1 MRAFTLLLGIL
12 AAFPSASAQSNAD
25 FSGSWVLNEARSS
38 IKSLPSAPARSLRVD
53 QSAASLTVFVSA
65 GNGEQST
72 GVVYSLAG
80 KSQKNQVSG
89 AVWNTA
95 TKWEGEALLANIIVT
110 GPQKYSMDE
119 RWEKSRDGNLL
130 TITRTVL
137 RAGIESESDLVYQ
150 RPDFV
155 DSAGRQPAG
164 PPPVISSAS
173 RAPERAVISSAPR
186 TPEPKAPAPD
196 FVVPVGTHILLR
208 LTNSVNTKRTVAG
221 DKVYLET
228 AMPIFVDRKLII
240 PIGSYVTGTVTESK
254 EAGRVKGRSGLNL
267 RFENL
272 TLPNGI
278 SRDFRSRADSVDT
291 SGKVDKTEG
300 RIEGEGNKAGDAK
313 TVGKTTAAGTGVGT
327 IAGAAAG
334 HLGMGAGI
342 GAGAGALAGLA
353 GVLAS
358 RGPEV
363 VLQPGTTMEL
373 VLDREL
379 RFTAEEMQK
388 VY

>member
-1 MRAFTLLLGIL
+1 MRGFTIVLGIL

-25 FSGSWVLNEARSS
+25 FSGSWVLNEARSR
-38 IKSLPSAPARSLRVD
+38 IKDLPSAPARDLRVE
-53 QSAASLTVFVSA
+53 QSAASLTVFASA
-65 GNGEQST
+65 GNGDQST

-137 RAGIESESDLVYQ
+137 RAGIETESDLVYQ

-155 DSAGRQPAG
+155 DNAGRQPAG
-164 PPPVISSAS
+164 PPPVISSAP

-221 DKVYLET
+221 DKVYLQT

-388 VY
+388 VH